1 MCRRVTL
8 DSLVQSEPSKVTMVL
23 YWNTI
28 PPLPSLEIFGHPV
41 PRIFDYKYLGL
52 HLDPKLSFNVHINNA
67 IQKATIAS
75 TQLSSLV
82 ARWSTL
88 PIKHK
93 ILLYKATIRLVLMY
107 GSQVWGS
114 TSLMNIKK
122 LQVFQNKQLM
132 HIVNASWYVRR
143 KVIHDDLKI
152 EPISEFIK
160 KTSTRFFNKIPQIRN
175 ELLQTPVYDPALPS
189 SRKRPRT
196 AMDAVFV
203 NFP

>member
-1 MCRRVTL
+1 
-8 DSLVQSEPSKVTMVL
+8 
-23 YWNTI
+23 
-28 PPLPSLEIFGHPV
+28 
-41 PRIFDYKYLGL
+41 
-52 HLDPKLSFNVHINNA
+52 
-67 IQKATIAS
+67 
-75 TQLSSLV
+75 
-82 ARWSTL
+82 
-88 PIKHK
+88 
-93 ILLYKATIRLVLMY
+93 MY

-132 HIVNASWYVRR
+132 HIVNAPWYVRR

-160 KTSTRFFNKIPQIRN
+160 KTSTLFFNKIPQISN
-175 ELLQTPVYDPALPS
+175 ELLQTPAYDPALPS

-203 NFP
+203 NFPQVKRLRTSPTPSNLGV